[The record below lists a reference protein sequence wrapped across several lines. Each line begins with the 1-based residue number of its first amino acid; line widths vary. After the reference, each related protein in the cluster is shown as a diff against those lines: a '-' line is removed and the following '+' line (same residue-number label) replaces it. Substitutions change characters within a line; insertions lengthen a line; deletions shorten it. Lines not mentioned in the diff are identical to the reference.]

1 MPTKKL
7 KLIPKHTGSIYYW
20 NGGKTTIKQQMGS
33 IQVIVP
39 LNEVSPHIL
48 FGFLPDELKTFIYS
62 IYIQQRLERQ
72 KKRDLQLD
80 KRFNEILNEFVH
92 NWWGEKESLY
102 RIVGRENYK
111 KQFVSYLENGAPRA
125 WHPTRKEA
133 TRCYERMCS
142 RDGVKVTLRKAYGS
156 VKG

>member
-20 NGGKTTIKQQMGS
+20 NGGKTTIKERMGS
-33 IQVIVP
+33 IRVIVP

-62 IYIQQRLERQ
+62 IYIQHRLERQ

-80 KRFNEILNEFVH
+80 KRFNVILNRLEQYWF
-92 NWWGEKESLY
+92 GEKESLY
-102 RIVGRENYK
+102 CVAGWENYK
-111 KQFVSYLENGAPRA
+111 KEFVSYLENGAPRA
-125 WHPTRKEA
+125 WHPTGKEA

-142 RDGVKVTLRKAYGS
+142 RDGIKKS
-156 VKG
+156 KW